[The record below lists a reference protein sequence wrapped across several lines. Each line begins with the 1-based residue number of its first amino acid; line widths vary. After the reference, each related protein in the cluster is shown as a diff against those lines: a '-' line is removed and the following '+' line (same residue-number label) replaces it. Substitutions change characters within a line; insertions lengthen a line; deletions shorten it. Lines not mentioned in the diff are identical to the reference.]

1 MHFTNFNYGFDKVGG
16 LRPCGLYISG
26 HIVGRFVG
34 KKKGKNWILMQTKA
48 LSLTLSLGK
57 KELAGPLQYVLQPP
71 SSLPFWL

>member
-48 LSLTLSLGK
+48 LSLSLY
-57 KELAGPLQYVLQPP
+57 L
-71 SSLPFWL
+71 